1 MEDSRKGI
9 DRRHMP
15 PQGIMLL
22 LSYKAKVN
30 PWTHGVNSAPVFD
43 DLAYTCH
50 SEQDAPKY
58 VRLLTIFKLDPLFFN
73 SFTVVEEQ

>member
-30 PWTHGVNSAPVFD
+30 PWTHGVNKRPRFRRSG
-43 DLAYTCH
+43 LYM
-50 SEQDAPKY
+50 
-58 VRLLTIFKLDPLFFN
+58 PLG
-73 SFTVVEEQ
+73 TRCA